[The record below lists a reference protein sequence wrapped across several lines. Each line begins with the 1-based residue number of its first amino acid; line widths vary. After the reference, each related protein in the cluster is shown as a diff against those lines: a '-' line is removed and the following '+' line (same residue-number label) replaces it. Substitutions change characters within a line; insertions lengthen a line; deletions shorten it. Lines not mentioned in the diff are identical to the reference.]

1 MDSGQHIP
9 IRIKG
14 SKETE
19 STIFDVDAETG
30 EVIN

>member
-1 MDSGQHIP
+1 MDSGQHITV
-9 IRIKG
+9 RIKG
-14 SKETE
+14 LTETE

>member
-9 IRIKG
+9 IRIKE